1 MFTPSMIDQNDKLR
15 KELTKVK
22 RQNQVLMKKNQSTQK
37 QKKYRKKM

>member
-22 RQNQVLMKKNQSTQK
+22 RQNQVLMKIKSKHSKAEKIQ
-37 QKKYRKKM
+37 

>member
-22 RQNQVLMKKNQSTQK
+22 RQNQVLMKKKSKHSKAEKIQ
-37 QKKYRKKM
+37 